1 MSKNQ
6 LIHECSKCGA
16 QSSKWQ
22 GRCSECGA
30 WGTIKEITN
39 DKLLITNKN
48 TAPSAELIDFTK
60 IVGQNILRKSTGIS
74 EVDRV
79 LGGGIVPGS
88 IILLGGQPGIGKSTL
103 VLQIASKI
111 SSTVIASPVLGAWQ
125 SRGKNANAT
134 SSQASRNDNLV
145 IYNSGEESGEQIKL
159 RFDRLGLKTNNIK
172 YLGETDI
179 DTICETIKKNK
190 PALAII
196 DSIQTITVR
205 DVESAVGGVTQIKAA
220 TAKLMELAKQNNIPI
235 IIIGHITK
243 DGDIAGP
250 KTLEHMVDAV
260 LYFEGERLSNYRI
273 LRSHKNRFGNTNEIG
288 VFEMDENGLEEITN
302 PSAVFLEDRSEASGS
317 VITSVLE
324 GTRPFLVEVQAL
336 TNPTQFGY
344 PLRKASGFD
353 INRLNIISTILAKR
367 ANIASYSSDIIL
379 NIAGGIKI
387 TDTAADLAVALAI
400 ISSIKN
406 KPLPKNA
413 IAFGELG
420 LGGEIRKVGQLQKR
434 IEEAKR
440 MGFTEIISP
449 EKYKYIGDVM
459 KKF

>member
-1 MSKNQ
+1 MSKNKT
-6 LIHECSKCGA
+6 IHECSKCGA

-22 GRCSECGA
+22 GRCTECGA
-30 WGTIKEITN
+30 WGTISETSSFSNTKKIEP
-39 DKLLITNKN
+39 
-48 TAPSAELIDFTK
+48 TAPIAELIDFTK
-60 IVGQNILRKSTGIS
+60 IIGQNILRNSTGMS
-74 EVDRV
+74 EIDRV

-103 VLQIASKI
+103 LLQIASK
-111 SSTVIASPVLGAWQ
+111 V
-125 SRGKNANAT
+125 GKN
-134 SSQASRNDNLV
+134 V

-159 RFDRLGLKTNNIK
+159 RFDRLGLKTNDIK

-179 DTICETIKKNK
+179 DIICETIKKNK
-190 PALAII
+190 PALAVI

-205 DVESAVGGVTQIKAA
+205 DVESAVGGTTQIKAA

-288 VFEMDENGLEEITN
+288 VFEMVDNGLEEIAN

-353 INRLNIISTILAKR
+353 INRLNIIATILAKR

-379 NIAGGIKI
+379 NIAGGIKV

-449 EKYKYIGDVM
+449 EKYKYIGEII
-459 KKF
+459 KNL